1 MNKAAVNTCEQV
13 FVRRSVFLFIAGSYN
28 KCMFIRNCHL
38 FPKCLYHF
46 TFPPMIYE
54 CSTYC
59 NPHEY
64 LKLPIFFILAI
75 LVDVLVVSPCGLTLY
90 FPEREIIG
98 FPVLFGHLLSSFMMW
113 PFTLCSFSLIFVWLF
128 HIDFE
133 CNWHVRNHAYLMS
146 SYFTLMRVLCIFC
159 IQVHVR

>member
-1 MNKAAVNTCEQV
+1 
-13 FVRRSVFLFIAGSYN
+13 
-28 KCMFIRNCHL
+28 
-38 FPKCLYHF
+38 
-46 TFPPMIYE
+46 MIYE

-98 FPVLFGHLLSSFMMW
+98 FPVLFGHLSIFLHDVAIH
-113 PFTLCSFSLIFVWLF
+113 TLFFF
-128 HIDFE
+128 IDF
-133 CNWHVRNHAYLMS
+133 CLIV
-146 SYFTLMRVLCIFC
+146 SYRF
-159 IQVHVR
+159 